1 MNRLIFILL
10 LSFGFIY
17 VHAEIKLPSL
27 VGSNMVLQRDMSISI
42 WGFGTPDEQVTINF
56 NGKKV
61 STKVSANGKWT
72 AILPKMKAGGPYTM
86 TLNGTNKL
94 VLENILIGDVWLCS
108 GQSNMEFALKS
119 GLNAEEE
126 ISIAN
131 YPAIRL
137 YTVAKKVGLK
147 PEEDTQGSWMACT
160 PETARNFS
168 AIGYFF
174 GRKIHKDINIPIG
187 LIHSSWGGTVV
198 ETWISKEALNNEP
211 TFGKVAATVANFDTA
226 AYNAAHRKMNED
238 WVRNFNS
245 KDEGFKDSQYL
256 WAKTNTSSW
265 QNIKL
270 PDGWEFSGVADL
282 WQLDGVVWFR
292 KEVELTD
299 ADLTSTAILNLGV
312 IQNSDITFVN
322 GEKIGQT
329 PDVWGRKRTYNIP
342 AGLLKKGL
350 NTITVRVENYGGDG
364 GFSNTPQDF
373 FLKTGAKEYLLAG
386 EWKYKIGF
394 KLQTSDRPQKELG
407 PNTLPTLLYNSMID
421 PLTNYNIKGVLW
433 YQGESN
439 ASRAFQ
445 YRTLFPMMITDWRQK
460 FNQGDFPFLYVQLAN
475 YNAKLKDP
483 GDSNWAELREAQA
496 LTLNTRNTAMT
507 TAIDV
512 GDAANIHPKN
522 KQALGL
528 RLAQLAEQLVY
539 RMPVKGLHPAF
550 SNFNVQ
556 DHSVLVR
563 FKNSNGSLKTAN
575 GKAPGNFQI
584 AGADHKFYWATAEIL
599 DQNTIKVSSAQ
610 VQQPVAVRY
619 AWEDNPADANVVN
632 AENLPLLPFR
642 TDNWKG
648 LTDDKK

>member
-1 MNRLIFILL
+1 MNRRLLILL
-10 LSFGFIY
+10 LSFGFLSAR
-17 VHAEIKLPSL
+17 AEIKLPAL
-27 VGSNMVLQRDMSISI
+27 VGSNMVLQRDMPITI
-42 WGFGTPDEQVTINF
+42 WGFGTPDEPVKITF
-56 NGKKV
+56 NNKNTT
-61 STKVSANGKWT
+61 TKVSADGKWT
-72 AILPKMKAGGPYTM
+72 AILPRMKAGGPYTM

-108 GQSNMEFALKS
+108 GQSNMEFALRS
-119 GLNAEEE
+119 GMNAEQE
-126 ISIAN
+126 IAAAN
-131 YPAIRL
+131 YAQIRL
-137 YTVAKKVGLK
+137 YTVSKKIALT
-147 PEEDTQGSWMACT
+147 PEEDVQGSWTECR

-174 GRKIHKDINIPIG
+174 GRKIHKDLNVPIG

-198 ETWISKEALNNEP
+198 ETWISKDALKDEP
-211 TFGKVAATVANFDTA
+211 TFAKVAATVAAFDTA
-226 AYNAAHRKMNED
+226 GYNAQHRKMNED
-238 WVRNFNS
+238 WVKNFNS
-245 KDEGFKDSQYL
+245 QDEGFKNGDYL
-256 WAKTNTSSW
+256 WEKTNTSGW
-265 QNIKL
+265 NNIKL

-282 WQLDGVVWFR
+282 WQLDGVVWFS
-292 KEVELTD
+292 KEVTLTA
-299 ADLTSTAILNLGV
+299 ADLTGNAVLNLGV

-322 GEKIGQT
+322 GQKIGQT
-329 PDVWGRKRTYNIP
+329 PDVWGRKRAYP
-342 AGLLKKGL
+342 LQAGLLKEGT

-373 FLKTGAKEYLLAG
+373 YLRTGNKNHSLVG
-386 EWKYKIGF
+386 DWRYKIGF
-394 KLQTSDRPQKELG
+394 KLQRSDRPQKELG
-407 PNTLPTLLYNSMID
+407 PNTLPTLLYNGMIH
-421 PLTNYNIKGVLW
+421 PLIKYNIKGVLW

-445 YRTLFPMMITDWRQK
+445 YRSLFPLMITDWRQQ

-512 GDAANIHPKN
+512 GDAANIHPKD
-522 KQALGL
+522 KQTVGL
-528 RLAQLAEQLVY
+528 RLAGLAEQLVY
-539 RMPVKGLHPAF
+539 RMSVKGLHPAF
-550 SNFNVQ
+550 SGFKLQ
-556 DHSVLVR
+556 GESVLVHV
-563 FKNSNGSLKTAN
+563 KNSNGSLKTAN

-599 DQNTIKVSSAQ
+599 DQGTIRVSSTQ
-610 VQQPVAVRY
+610 VPQPVAVRY

-648 LTDDKK
+648 VTEDKK

>member
-1 MNRLIFILL
+1 MNRLLFLLL
-10 LSFGFIY
+10 LSFGAFS

-27 VGSNMVLQRDMSISI
+27 VGSNMVLQRDMPILV
-42 WGFGTPDEQVTINF
+42 WGFGTPDEQLTISF
-56 NGKKV
+56 NNKLTK
-61 STKVSANGKWT
+61 TKVSESGKWT

-86 TLNGTNKL
+86 TLTGTNKL

-119 GLNAEEE
+119 GLNAEQE
-126 ISIAN
+126 IADAK

-137 YTVAKKVGLK
+137 YTVAKKIALK
-147 PEEDTQGSWMACT
+147 PEEDSQGSWTECS

-174 GRKIHKDINIPIG
+174 GRKIHQDVNVPVG
-187 LIHSSWGGTVV
+187 LINSSWGGTVV
-198 ETWISKEALNNEP
+198 ETWISPTGIQREP
-211 TFGKVAATVANFDTA
+211 TFGKVAATVADFDTA
-226 AYNAAHRKMNED
+226 GYNSEHRRLNAD
-238 WVRNFNS
+238 WVKNFNS
-245 KDEGFKDSQYL
+245 QDEGFKGGEYL
-256 WAKTNTSSW
+256 WAKTNAGSW
-265 QNIKL
+265 NTVKL

-292 KEVELTD
+292 KDVTLTA
-299 ADLTSTAILNLGV
+299 ADLTGTAILNLGV
-312 IQNSDITFVN
+312 IQNADITFVN
-322 GEKIGQT
+322 GQKIGQT
-329 PDVWGRKRTYNIP
+329 PDAWGIKRRYTIP
-342 AGLLKKGL
+342 AGVLKEGL
-350 NTITVRVENYGGDG
+350 NSITVRVENYGGDG

-373 FLKTGAKEYLLAG
+373 FLKTGDKEQSLVG
-386 EWKYKIGF
+386 EWKYKIGY
-394 KLQTSDRPQKELG
+394 KQTVSDRPQKEVG
-407 PNTLPTLLYNSMID
+407 PNTLPTLLYNSMIN
-421 PLTNYNIKGVLW
+421 PLINYNIKGVLW

-460 FNQGDFPFLYVQLAN
+460 FDQGDFPFLYVQLAN
-475 YNAKLKDP
+475 YSAKRQDP
-483 GDSNWAELREAQA
+483 GESNWAELREAQA
-496 LTLNTRNTAMT
+496 LTLSTRNTAMT
-507 TAIDV
+507 TAVDV

-528 RLAQLAEQLVY
+528 RLAMLAEQLVY

-550 SNFNVQ
+550 SNFSVQ
-556 DHSVLVR
+556 DKSILVHV
-563 FKNSNGSLKTAN
+563 KNANGSVKTAN

-599 DQNTIKVSSAQ
+599 DQNTIKISSAE
-610 VQQPVAVRY
+610 VAQPVAARY